1 MPANPNNTYLPALQN
16 GTLTVEGE
24 FVWGS
29 NYTFLTQVTYKD
41 ATFSAVYKPTRG
53 TRPLWDFPPESLP
66 RREVAAFL
74 VSEALGWH
82 FVPPTTF
89 RQDGPF
95 GPGSLQLFIEHDPDY
110 HYFNFNHNDRKRLRP
125 VVLFDILVNNAD
137 RKGSHIL
144 LDSDDQLWLIDHG
157 VCFHTEEKLRTVIW
171 DFAGE
176 PIPEVL
182 LANLH
187 QFQKLIHMN
196 GDDQSL
202 IEPSRLV
209 TDLNAHLS
217 IAEIRAIAQR
227 SETILNS
234 SKFPDPNPDRRHY
247 PWPAV

>member
-1 MPANPNNTYLPALQN
+1 MPENPKLTFLPALQE
-16 GTLTVEGE
+16 GTLTVQGE
-24 FVWGS
+24 FMWGS

-41 ATFSAVYKPTRG
+41 ATFPAVYKPTRG
-53 TRPLWDFPPESLP
+53 TRPLWDFSPDSLP

-74 VSEALGWH
+74 VSEALGWD

-89 RQDGPF
+89 RKDGPF
-95 GPGSLQLFIEHDPDY
+95 GPGSLQLFIEHDPEY
-110 HYFNFNHNDRKRLRP
+110 HYFNFKDQDRQRLRP

-144 LDSDDQLWLIDHG
+144 LDPEDHLWLIDHG

-176 PIPEVL
+176 PISEDL
-182 LANLH
+182 LRTLLRFRNLLNINGE
-187 QFQKLIHMN
+187 FQTPAAPSELMSKLS
-196 GDDQSL
+196 D
-202 IEPSRLV
+202 
-209 TDLNAHLS
+209 HLS
-217 IAEIRAIAQR
+217 VSEIRAMTQR
-227 SETILNS
+227 IDMLLDS